1 MDLPLSS
8 KETDTSFNK
17 SVSWS
22 GTSYVFAHFH
32 AFVFFHLCV
41 FCLIHYFLKKN
52 MSFLKNVMVFYIR
65 KCSITSI
72 TLYVISS
79 QGPPALDWEWQM
91 FLLHKEGRA
100 LLTDE
105 LTHKGTFFPS
115 LRFLEAAKSN
125 PTAAAVQSRFPYS
138 PPVTSSHP
146 CQQSFSLNS
155 PDLMLILSA
164 CSAKWTGLTKRAHKY
179 QNCNPKIC
187 KNKNARRVIKNCCFM
202 SSGIIRTAVPLIK
215 TSRE

>member
-8 KETDTSFNK
+8 KETDTAFNK

-91 FLLHKEGRA
+91 FLLHREGRA

-105 LTHKGTFFPS
+105 LTHKGTVFSPLS
-115 LRFLEAAKSN
+115 GFLKQPNQTQQLLQFRVGS
-125 PTAAAVQSRFPYS
+125 PTLLQSHHPI
-138 PPVTSSHP
+138 PVSSHSVSTVQIS
-146 CQQSFSLNS
+146 C
-155 PDLMLILSA
+155 
-164 CSAKWTGLTKRAHKY
+164 
-179 QNCNPKIC
+179 
-187 KNKNARRVIKNCCFM
+187 
-202 SSGIIRTAVPLIK
+202 
-215 TSRE
+215 